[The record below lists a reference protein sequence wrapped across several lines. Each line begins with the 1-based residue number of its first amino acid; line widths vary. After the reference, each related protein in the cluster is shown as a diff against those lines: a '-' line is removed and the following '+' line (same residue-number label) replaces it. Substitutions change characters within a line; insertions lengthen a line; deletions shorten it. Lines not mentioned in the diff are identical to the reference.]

1 MEEVIITLNVIA
13 CTLLLHFQQAYCL
26 IDLSATHFFVARKIK
41 GKLKVQLIKLEKR
54 FKISTP
60 LEDVMLMGYMYKCTR
75 ITIKE
80 YNMKVNLLPLE
91 LHDFDLIQGMDWLST
106 YMA

>member
-1 MEEVIITLNVIA
+1 V
-13 CTLLLHFQQAYCL
+13 LH
-26 IDLSATHFFVARKIK
+26 IFFVARKIK

-60 LEDVMLMGYMYKCTR
+60 LEDVMLVGYMHKGTR

-106 YMA
+106 YTA

>member
-1 MEEVIITLNVIA
+1 M
-13 CTLLLHFQQAYCL
+13 LH
-26 IDLSATHFFVARKIK
+26 IFFVARKIK

-60 LEDVMLMGYMYKCTR
+60 LEDVMLVGYMHKGTR

-106 YMA
+106 YTA

>member
-1 MEEVIITLNVIA
+1 
-13 CTLLLHFQQAYCL
+13 
-26 IDLSATHFFVARKIK
+26 
-41 GKLKVQLIKLEKR
+41 
-54 FKISTP
+54 

>member
-1 MEEVIITLNVIA
+1 M
-13 CTLLLHFQQAYCL
+13 
-26 IDLSATHFFVARKIK
+26 ARKIK

-60 LEDVMLMGYMYKCTR
+60 LEDVMLVGYMHKGTR

>member
-1 MEEVIITLNVIA
+1 
-13 CTLLLHFQQAYCL
+13 
-26 IDLSATHFFVARKIK
+26 VARKIK

-60 LEDVMLMGYMYKCTR
+60 LEDVMLVGYMHKGTR

-106 YMA
+106 YTA

>member
-1 MEEVIITLNVIA
+1 V
-13 CTLLLHFQQAYCL
+13 
-26 IDLSATHFFVARKIK
+26 
-41 GKLKVQLIKLEKR
+41 
-54 FKISTP
+54 
-60 LEDVMLMGYMYKCTR
+60 GYMHKGTR